1 MQTYQ
6 DYLAVEDNDK
16 ARIDFVSSVI
26 NSYRLSDFYETAEV
40 AEEYAAHRNKT
51 IKDYQKFLFDV
62 TGAVVPDNYGANYKL
77 ASNFFD
83 RFITQEVQF
92 LLGNGVTWLR
102 DSTAQ
107 KLGDDFDKVLQTA
120 AKHSLVGGVCY
131 GFYNY
136 DHVEVFKAVEFAPLY
151 DETNGALRAGVRFW
165 RIDSTKPLRATLYDE
180 EGYIDFIWK
189 DGVGE
194 LMTDENGTVIGKKP
208 YVEVTVG
215 SEADRRDGTEIYFGE
230 NYPAFPIVP
239 LWGNPHHQSEIV
251 GIREQIDCY
260 DLIKSGY
267 ANTIDEASFVYWA
280 IQNAGGM
287 DDQDLTKFV
296 DHIRTVHAAIV
307 EDDLARAEP
316 HTIEAP
322 HEGRDSLLDRLRKD
336 LYDDYMAL
344 DTKDLASGA
353 VTATQI
359 EAAYEPMNSKADQF
373 EFCVTDFIDGLLEV
387 LGIEDKPTYT
397 RSYIVNK
404 REEMESVLQASQYL
418 SQDYVTRK
426 ILTLLGDGDMADA
439 IIEEMNLEDYNRM
452 NEQPQEQFE
461 EEPEE
466 QTEEVVEE

>member
-92 LLGNGVTWLR
+92 LLGNGVTWLQ
-102 DSTAQ
+102 DSTPQ
-107 KLGDDFDKVLQTA
+107 KLGDNFDKVLQTA

-180 EGYIDFIWK
+180 QGYTDFIWK

-230 NYPAFPIVP
+230 NYPTFPIVP

-387 LGIEDKPTYT
+387 LGIEDEPTYT

-452 NEQPQEQFE
+452 NEQPQEHPE
-461 EEPEE
+461 EETEE
-466 QTEEVVEE
+466 ETEEVVEE

>member
-6 DYLAVEDNDK
+6 DYLAIEDNEK
-16 ARIDFVSSVI
+16 ARVDFVSSVI
-26 NSYRLSDFYETAEV
+26 NSYRVSEFYETAEI

-51 IKDYQKFLFDV
+51 IKDYQKFLFDI
-62 TGAVVPDNYGANYKL
+62 TGAVIPDNYGANYKL

-83 RFITQEVQF
+83 RFVTQEVQF
-92 LLGNGVTWLR
+92 LLGNGVTWLQA
-102 DSTAQ
+102 STAE
-107 KLGDDFDKVLQTA
+107 KLGEEFDKVLQMA
-120 AKHSLVGGVCY
+120 AKHSLIGGVCY
-131 GFYNY
+131 GFYNF
-136 DHVEVFKAVEFAPLY
+136 DHVEVFKATEFAPLY

-165 RIDSTKPLRATLYDE
+165 RIDNTKPLRATLYDE
-180 EGYIDFIWK
+180 KGYTDYIWK
-189 DGVGE
+189 DGVGT
-194 LMTDENGTVIGKKP
+194 LMTNKDGAPIGKKP

-215 SEADRRDGTEIYFGE
+215 SEADRRDGTEIYYGE

-239 LWGNPHHQSEIV
+239 LWGNPYHQSEIV

-287 DDQDLTKFV
+287 DDEDLTKFV
-296 DHIRTVHAAIV
+296 DHLRTVHAAIV
-307 EDDLARAEP
+307 EDDLAKAEA

-359 EAAYEPMNSKADQF
+359 EAAYEPINSKADQF

-387 LGIEDKPTYT
+387 LGIEDEPTYT

-426 ILTLLGDGDMADA
+426 ILTLLGDGDMADEV
-439 IIEEMNLEDYNRM
+439 IEQMELIDYARM
-452 NEQPQEQFE
+452 NEQQIG
-461 EEPEE
+461 EE
-466 QTEEVVEE
+466 QAGEETEVVDE

>member
-6 DYLAVEDNDK
+6 DYLAIEDNDK
-16 ARIDFVSSVI
+16 ARIDFVTSVI
-26 NSYRLSDFYETAEV
+26 SSYRVSDFYETAEI
-40 AEEYAAHRNKT
+40 AEEYAAHKNKT
-51 IKDYQKFLFDV
+51 IMDYQKFLIDV
-62 TGAVVPDNYGANYKL
+62 TGEVIPDNYGANYKL

-92 LLGNGVTWLR
+92 LLGNGVTWLNTT
-102 DSTAQ
+102 TAD
-107 KLGDDFDKVLQTA
+107 KLGEDFDKVLQHA
-120 AKHSLVGGVCY
+120 AKYALIGGACY
-131 GFYNY
+131 GFYNF
-136 DHVEVFKAVEFAPLY
+136 DHVEVFKATEFAPLY

-165 RIDSTKPLRATLYDE
+165 RIDNTKPLRATLYDE
-180 EGYIDFIWK
+180 EGYTDYIWH
-189 DGVGE
+189 DNGGE
-194 LMTDENGTVIGKKP
+194 LMPDKNGNPIGKRP
-208 YVEVTVG
+208 YVEVRVG
-215 SEADRRDGTEIYFGE
+215 SEADRRDGTEIYYGE
-230 NYPAFPIVP
+230 NYPSFPIVP
-239 LWGNPHHQSEIV
+239 LWGNPYHQSEIV

-280 IQNAGGM
+280 IQNAGAM
-287 DDQDLTKFV
+287 DDEDLSKFV
-296 DHIRTVHAAIV
+296 DHMRKMHAAIV
-307 EDDLARAEP
+307 EDGGARAEA

-344 DTKDLASGA
+344 DTRDLASGA

-387 LGIEDKPTYT
+387 LGMEDEPTYT

-404 REEMESVLQASQYL
+404 REEMENIMQASQYL

-426 ILTLLGDGDMADA
+426 ILTLLGDGDMADEV
-439 IIEEMNLEDYNRM
+439 IEQMELIDYARM
-452 NEQPQEQFE
+452 NQQQAEEQPEETE
-461 EEPEE
+461 EE
-466 QTEEVVEE
+466 TEEVVEE